1 MKNCWIQTSKAT
13 VFPSLSGATLSVPGG
28 ILHFC
33 RCNLPH
39 HFVTKEL
46 HLSTLKFNLKTLN
59 NLKCKYSTFG
69 SRCIPSCTWLNYVFV
84 SFKMHPSVFFF
95 QPTEFWNKLS
105 VLLQK
110 NISFVKPKISSFF
123 SKCITVI
130 FLVLL
135 KISRNLEMSTKFWNK
150 KIECVPFLHRRGR
163 SD

>member
-84 SFKMHPSVFFF
+84 SFKMHPSVFFSNPPSF
-95 QPTEFWNKLS
+95 ETSWVCFCRRTSPLS
-105 VLLQK
+105 NQK
-110 NISFVKPKISSFF
+110 YLFF